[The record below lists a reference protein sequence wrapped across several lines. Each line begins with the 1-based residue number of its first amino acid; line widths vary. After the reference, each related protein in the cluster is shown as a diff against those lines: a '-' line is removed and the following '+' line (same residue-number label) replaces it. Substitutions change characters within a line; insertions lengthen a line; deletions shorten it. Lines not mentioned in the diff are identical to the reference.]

1 MMTLILGGSGSG
13 KSAYAEEYLCALAKG
28 KRKYYLATM
37 KGFDEETRAK
47 ISRHRKMR
55 KGKDFSTIEQPV
67 DILCALSHMEKG
79 EKTALLECMSNLTAN
94 EMFAFPE
101 GISAGELAEKLS
113 RQIMELQEELSH
125 LVVVSNNVFE
135 DGIQYDTG
143 TGEYL
148 NALGRI
154 NERLAVLADE
164 VIEVVVGI
172 PVILKKGEDHG
183 NP

>member
-1 MMTLILGGSGSG
+1 M
-13 KSAYAEEYLCALAKG
+13 
-28 KRKYYLATM
+28 
-37 KGFDEETRAK
+37 
-47 ISRHRKMR
+47 
-55 KGKDFSTIEQPV
+55 
-67 DILCALSHMEKG
+67 
-79 EKTALLECMSNLTAN
+79 
-94 EMFAFPE
+94 
-101 GISAGELAEKLS
+101 
-113 RQIMELQEELSH
+113 
-125 LVVVSNNVFE
+125 VVVSNNVFE